1 MNIQLSAPAPAPA
14 PAAVETEIRF
24 ARPSKAVRA
33 SDFVSRLQMMQT
45 VVGAEHFAV
54 LRVGGH
60 GLPSARK
67 LTLSLHNWAQGIDDK
82 ARALLDAYGTTML
95 AHLEASMLPLIWE
108 GAGDNQFA
116 ESGADPFTIRLPAQL
131 LPLSGIAFPV
141 RLGAHG
147 NGYVVFTGTFIAPS
161 SDLIVDMHMKSCQ
174 VLIDML
180 ACDEKKIAPSEAL
193 SEREMTC
200 LQMAGDGCI
209 SEAIADKMGLSVH
222 TVNAYLGTATT
233 KLDAV
238 NRIQAIAKAIR
249 LGYIT

>member
-1 MNIQLSAPAPAPA
+1 MGIQLSAPPAM
-14 PAAVETEIRF
+14 ETEIRL
-24 ARPSKAVRA
+24 ARPPKGARA
-33 SDFVSRLQMMQT
+33 SDFVSRLQVMQT
-45 VVGAEHFAV
+45 ILGAEQFAV
-54 LRVGGH
+54 LRLGGH

-67 LTLSLHNWAQGIDDK
+67 LTLSLHNWAQDVDGN
-82 ARALLDAYGTTML
+82 ARLLLEAYGPAML
-95 AHLEASMLPLIWE
+95 AHLESSMLPLLWE
-108 GAGDNQFA
+108 GAGDNQFV
-116 ESGADPFTIRLPAQL
+116 ESGAEPFTTRLPARL
-131 LPLSGIAFPV
+131 LPWSGIAFPV

-147 NGYVVFTGTFIAPS
+147 NGYVVFMGAFIAPS

-180 ACDEKKIAPSEAL
+180 AGEEKKLAPAEAL
-193 SEREMTC
+193 SEREIAC

-209 SEAIADKMGLSVH
+209 SEAIAEKMGLSVH

>member
-1 MNIQLSAPAPAPA
+1 MDIQLPASATL
-14 PAAVETEIRF
+14 ETEIRL
-24 ARPSKAVRA
+24 ARPAKATRA
-33 SDFVSRLQMMQT
+33 SDFVSRLQVIQT
-45 VVGAEHFAV
+45 ILGAQHFAV
-54 LRVGGH
+54 LRLTGH

-67 LTLSLHNWAQGIDDK
+67 LTLSLHNWGQDVDGN
-82 ARALLDAYGTTML
+82 ARALIEAHGAAML
-95 AHLEASMLPLIWE
+95 AHLEVSMLPLIWE
-108 GAGDNQFA
+108 GAGDSHFA
-116 ESGADPFTIRLPAQL
+116 ESGAAPFTERLPARL
-131 LPLSGIAFPV
+131 VPWSGMAFPV

-147 NGYVVFTGTFIAPS
+147 NGYVVFLGTFIAPS
-161 SDLIVDMHMKSCQ
+161 SDLVVDMHMKSCQ

-180 ACDEKKIAPSEAL
+180 ASEERKLAPSEAL
-193 SEREMTC
+193 SEREITC

-209 SEAIADKMGLSVH
+209 SEAIAEKMGLSVH

>member
-1 MNIQLSAPAPAPA
+1 MGIQLSAPAAM
-14 PAAVETEIRF
+14 ETEIRL
-24 ARPSKAVRA
+24 ARPPKGARA
-33 SDFVSRLQMMQT
+33 SDFVSRLQVMQT
-45 VVGAEHFAV
+45 ILGAEQFAV
-54 LRVGGH
+54 LRLGGH

-67 LTLSLHNWAQGIDDK
+67 LTLSLHNWAQDVDGN
-82 ARALLDAYGTTML
+82 ARMLLEAYGPAML
-95 AHLEASMLPLIWE
+95 AHLESSMLPLIWE

-116 ESGADPFTIRLPAQL
+116 ESGAETFTTRLPARL
-131 LPLSGIAFPV
+131 LPWSGMAFPV

-147 NGYVVFTGTFIAPS
+147 NGYVVFMGAFIAPS

-180 ACDEKKIAPSEAL
+180 AGEEKKLAPAEAL
-193 SEREMTC
+193 SEREIAC

-209 SEAIADKMGLSVH
+209 SEAIAEKMGLSVH

>member
-1 MNIQLSAPAPAPA
+1 MGIQLSAPAAI
-14 PAAVETEIRF
+14 AAEIRL
-24 ARPSKAVRA
+24 ARPPKAMRA
-33 SDFVSRLQMMQT
+33 SDFVSRLQVMQAII
-45 VVGAEHFAV
+45 GAEHFAV

-67 LTLSLHNWAQGIDDK
+67 LVLSLHNWATAVDDN
-82 ARALLDAYGTTML
+82 ARTLIEAYGTTML

-108 GAGDNQFA
+108 GAGENQFA
-116 ESGADPFTIRLPAQL
+116 ESGAEPFTTHLPKRL
-131 LPLSGIAFPV
+131 LPWSGIAFPV

-147 NGYVVFTGTFIAPS
+147 NGYVVFTGPFIAPS
-161 SDLIVDMHMKSCQ
+161 SDLIVDMHMRSCQ

-180 ACDEKKIAPSEAL
+180 AAEEKKLTPSKAL
-193 SEREMTC
+193 SEREIAC

-209 SEAIADKMGLSVH
+209 SEAIAENMGLSVH

>member
-1 MNIQLSAPAPAPA
+1 MGIQLSAPPAM
-14 PAAVETEIRF
+14 ETEIRL
-24 ARPSKAVRA
+24 ARPPKGARA
-33 SDFVSRLQMMQT
+33 SDFVSRLQVMQT
-45 VVGAEHFAV
+45 ILGAEQFAV
-54 LRVGGH
+54 LRLGGH

-67 LTLSLHNWAQGIDDK
+67 LTLSLHNWAQDVDGN
-82 ARALLDAYGTTML
+82 ARLLLEAYGPAML
-95 AHLEASMLPLIWE
+95 AHLESSMLPLLWE
-108 GAGDNQFA
+108 GAGDNQFV
-116 ESGADPFTIRLPAQL
+116 ESGAEPFTTRLPARL
-131 LPLSGIAFPV
+131 LPWSGIAFPV

-147 NGYVVFTGTFIAPS
+147 NGYVLFMGAFIAPS

-180 ACDEKKIAPSEAL
+180 AGEEKKLAPAEAL
-193 SEREMTC
+193 SEREIAC

-209 SEAIADKMGLSVH
+209 SEAIAEKMGLSVH

>member
-1 MNIQLSAPAPAPA
+1 MAGQFSAPASLEP
-14 PAAVETEIRF
+14 EIRI
-24 ARPSKAVRA
+24 ARPQKSA
-33 SDFVSRLQMMQT
+33 SAADFVSRLLVMQT
-45 VVGAEHFAV
+45 ILGAEQFAV
-54 LRVGGH
+54 LRLSGQ

-67 LTLSLHNWAQGIDDK
+67 LALSLHNWASDVEGN
-82 ARALLDAYGTTML
+82 ARLLLEAYGQTML

-108 GAGDNQFA
+108 GAGDSQFVEA
-116 ESGADPFTIRLPAQL
+116 AADPFVTRLPARL
-131 LPLSGIAFPV
+131 LPWSGMAFPV

-147 NGYVVFTGTFIAPS
+147 NGYVLFLGTFIAPPA
-161 SDLIVDMHMKSCQ
+161 DLIIDMHMKSCQ

-180 ACDEKKIAPSEAL
+180 AGEERKLAPSASL
-193 SEREMTC
+193 SEREIAC

-209 SEAIADKMGLSVH
+209 SEAIAEKMGLSVH

-249 LGYIT
+249 LGYII

>member
-1 MNIQLSAPAPAPA
+1 MDIQLSAPGTM
-14 PAAVETEIRF
+14 ETEIRL
-24 ARPSKAVRA
+24 ARPQKAARA
-33 SDFVSRLQMMQT
+33 SDFVSRLQVMQT
-45 VVGAEHFAV
+45 ILGAEHFAV
-54 LRVGGH
+54 LRLSGH

-67 LTLSLHNWAQGIDDK
+67 LTLSLHNWAHEVDVN
-82 ARALLDAYGTTML
+82 ARALMEAYGPAML
-95 AHLEASMLPLIWE
+95 AHLEASMLPLLWE
-108 GAGDNQFA
+108 GAGENQFA
-116 ESGADPFTIRLPAQL
+116 ESGAEPFTARLPARL
-131 LPLSGIAFPV
+131 LPWSGMAFPV

-147 NGYVVFTGTFIAPS
+147 NGYVVFLGTFIAPS

-174 VLIDML
+174 LLIDML
-180 ACDEKKIAPSEAL
+180 AGEEKKLTPAEAL
-193 SEREMTC
+193 SEREIAC

-209 SEAIADKMGLSVH
+209 SEAIAEKMGLSVH

>member
-1 MNIQLSAPAPAPA
+1 MDIQLSAPPAI
-14 PAAVETEIRF
+14 ETEIRL
-24 ARPSKAVRA
+24 ARPPKAARA
-33 SDFVSRLQMMQT
+33 SDFVSRLQVMQT
-45 VVGAEHFAV
+45 IIGAEHFAV
-54 LRVGGH
+54 LRLSGH

-67 LTLSLHNWAQGIDDK
+67 LTLSLHNWAQDVDGN
-82 ARALLDAYGTTML
+82 ARALIEAYGPAML

-116 ESGADPFTIRLPAQL
+116 ESGAEPFTTRLPPRL
-131 LPLSGIAFPV
+131 LAWSGIAFPI

-147 NGYVVFTGTFIAPS
+147 NGYVVFVGPFIAPS

-180 ACDEKKIAPSEAL
+180 ACEEKKLAPSEAL
-193 SEREMTC
+193 SEREIAC

-209 SEAIADKMGLSVH
+209 SEAIAEKMGLSVH

>member
-1 MNIQLSAPAPAPA
+1 MAIQLSAPAAM
-14 PAAVETEIRF
+14 ETEIRL
-24 ARPSKAVRA
+24 ARPPKTARA
-33 SDFVSRLQMMQT
+33 SDFVARLQVMQ
-45 VVGAEHFAV
+45 VVLGAEHFAV
-54 LRVGGH
+54 LRLTGH

-67 LTLSLHNWAQGIDDK
+67 LTLSLHNWAQDVDGN
-82 ARALLDAYGTTML
+82 ARLLIDAYGPAML

-108 GAGDNQFA
+108 GAGDSQFA
-116 ESGADPFTIRLPAQL
+116 ESGAGPFTSRLPARL
-131 LPLSGIAFPV
+131 LPWSGMAFPV

-161 SDLIVDMHMKSCQ
+161 SDLTVDMHMKSCQ

-180 ACDEKKIAPSEAL
+180 AGEEKKLAPSEAL
-193 SEREMTC
+193 SEREIAC

-209 SEAIADKMGLSVH
+209 SESIAEKMGLSVH

-249 LGYIT
+249 LGYII

>member
-1 MNIQLSAPAPAPA
+1 MGMQLSAPAGL
-14 PAAVETEIRF
+14 ETEIRL
-24 ARPSKAVRA
+24 ARPPKGMRV
-33 SDFVSRLQMMQT
+33 SDFVSRLQVMQT
-45 VVGAEHFAV
+45 ILGAESFAV
-54 LRVGGH
+54 LRVAGH

-67 LTLSLHNWAQGIDDK
+67 LTLSLHNWAGDIDGN
-82 ARALLDAYGTTML
+82 ACALIEAYGPDML

-108 GAGDNQFA
+108 GAGDNRFVD
-116 ESGADPFTIRLPAQL
+116 SGADPFMARLPARL
-131 LPLSGIAFPV
+131 LPWSGIAFPV
-141 RLGAHG
+141 RLGVHG
-147 NGYVVFTGTFIAPS
+147 NGYVVFLGAFTAPS
-161 SDLIVDMHMKSCQ
+161 SDLTVDMHMKSCQ

-180 ACDEKKIAPSEAL
+180 AAEEKKLAPSEAL
-193 SEREMTC
+193 SEREIAC

-209 SEAIADKMGLSVH
+209 SEAIAEKMGLSVH

>member
-1 MNIQLSAPAPAPA
+1 MGIQLSAPAAL
-14 PAAVETEIRF
+14 ETEIRL
-24 ARPSKAVRA
+24 ARPPKAARA
-33 SDFVSRLQMMQT
+33 SDFVSRLQVMQT
-45 VVGAEHFAV
+45 IIGAEHFAV
-54 LRVGGH
+54 LRVAGH

-67 LTLSLHNWAQGIDDK
+67 LTLSLHNWASNVDGN
-82 ARALLDAYGTTML
+82 ARALIAAYGPTML

-108 GAGDNQFA
+108 GAGDDQFVETGA
-116 ESGADPFTIRLPAQL
+116 EPFTKRLSARL
-131 LPLSGIAFPV
+131 LPWSGIALPV

-147 NGYVVFTGTFIAPS
+147 NGYVVFTGAFIAPS

-174 VLIDML
+174 ILIDML
-180 ACDEKKIAPSEAL
+180 AVDEKKLAPSEAL
-193 SEREMTC
+193 SEREIAC

-209 SEAIADKMGLSVH
+209 SDAIAEKMGLSVH

>member
-1 MNIQLSAPAPAPA
+1 MDTQHSGSADM
-14 PAAVETEIRF
+14 ETEIRL
-24 ARPSKAVRA
+24 ARMPKAMRA
-33 SDFVSRLQMMQT
+33 SDFVARLQVMQK
-45 VVGAEHFAV
+45 VVGAKHFVV
-54 LRVGGH
+54 LRVAGH

-67 LTLSLHNWAQGIDDK
+67 LNLSLHNWGQDAGPNGH
-82 ARALLDAYGTTML
+82 ALIAAYGPTML
-95 AHLEASMLPLIWE
+95 AHLEASMLPLMWE
-108 GAGDNQFA
+108 GSGDNQLA
-116 ESGADPFTIRLPAQL
+116 ESGAEQFTVHMTPKL
-131 LPLSGIAFPV
+131 LAWSGIAFPV

-147 NGYVVFTGTFIAPS
+147 NGYVIFTGNFIGLS

-180 ACDEKKIAPSEAL
+180 ACDEKKLLPAEAL
-193 SEREMTC
+193 SEREIAC
-200 LQMAGDGCI
+200 LQMAGDGSI
-209 SEAIADKMGLSVH
+209 SDGIADKMGLSVH

>member
-1 MNIQLSAPAPAPA
+1 MDLPLSAPSAM
-14 PAAVETEIRF
+14 ETEIRL
-24 ARPSKAVRA
+24 ARPPKSARA
-33 SDFVSRLQMMQT
+33 SDFVARLQVMQT
-45 VVGAEHFAV
+45 ILGAEHFAV
-54 LRVGGH
+54 LRVCGH
-60 GLPSARK
+60 GLPSARR
-67 LTLSLHNWAQGIDDK
+67 LALSLHNWAHGVEGNG
-82 ARALLDAYGTTML
+82 RALLEAYGPAL
-95 AHLEASMLPLIWE
+95 LGHLEASMLPLIWE
-108 GAGDNQFA
+108 GAGDNQLA
-116 ESGADPFTIRLPAQL
+116 ESGAEPFTTRLTPRL
-131 LPLSGIAFPV
+131 LPWSGMAFPV

-161 SDLIVDMHMKSCQ
+161 SDLIIDMHMKSCQ

-180 ACDEKKIAPSEAL
+180 ASEEKKLAPAQAL
-193 SEREMTC
+193 SEREIAC

-249 LGYIT
+249 LGYII

>member
-1 MNIQLSAPAPAPA
+1 MGIQLSAPVAL
-14 PAAVETEIRF
+14 ETEIRL
-24 ARPSKAVRA
+24 ARPPKAARA
-33 SDFVSRLQMMQT
+33 SDFVSRLQVMQT
-45 VVGAEHFAV
+45 ILGAEHFAV
-54 LRVGGH
+54 LRVAGH

-67 LTLSLHNWAQGIDDK
+67 LTLSLHNWANDIDGN
-82 ARALLDAYGTTML
+82 ARALIEAYGPTML

-108 GAGDNQFA
+108 GAGDNQFVEPGA
-116 ESGADPFTIRLPAQL
+116 EPFTARLPAKL
-131 LPLSGIAFPV
+131 LPWSGIAFPV

-147 NGYVVFTGTFIAPS
+147 NGYVVFTGAFIAPS
-161 SDLIVDMHMKSCQ
+161 SDLVVDMHMKSCQ
-174 VLIDML
+174 ILIDML
-180 ACDEKKIAPSEAL
+180 ALDEKKLLPSEAL
-193 SEREMTC
+193 SEREIAC

-209 SEAIADKMGLSVH
+209 SEAIAEKMGLSVH

>member
-1 MNIQLSAPAPAPA
+1 MDLPLSAPAAM
-14 PAAVETEIRF
+14 ETEIRL
-24 ARPSKAVRA
+24 ARPPKAARV
-33 SDFVSRLQMMQT
+33 SDFVARLQVMQT
-45 VVGAEHFAV
+45 ILGAQHFAV
-54 LRVGGH
+54 LRVSGH
-60 GLPSARK
+60 GLPSSRR
-67 LTLSLHNWAQGIDDK
+67 LTLSLHNWAHDVDGNG
-82 ARALLDAYGTTML
+82 RALLGAYGADLL
-95 AHLEASMLPLIWE
+95 AHLESSMLPLIWE

-116 ESGADPFTIRLPAQL
+116 ESGAEPFTTRLAPRL
-131 LPLSGIAFPV
+131 LPSSGMAFPV

-161 SDLIVDMHMKSCQ
+161 SDLIIDMHMKSCQ

-180 ACDEKKIAPSEAL
+180 AGEERKLAPSEAL
-193 SEREMTC
+193 SEREIAC

-209 SEAIADKMGLSVH
+209 SEAIAENMGLSVH

>member
-1 MNIQLSAPAPAPA
+1 MGIQLSAPASL
-14 PAAVETEIRF
+14 ETEIRL
-24 ARPSKAVRA
+24 ARLPKAARA
-33 SDFVSRLQMMQT
+33 SDFVSRLQVMQT
-45 VVGAEHFAV
+45 VLGAEHFAV
-54 LRVGGH
+54 LRVAGH

-67 LTLSLHNWAQGIDDK
+67 LSLSLHNWASNVDGSG
-82 ARALLDAYGTTML
+82 RALIEAYGPAML

-108 GAGDNQFA
+108 GAGGNQFVEA
-116 ESGADPFTIRLPAQL
+116 GSEPFTARLPADL
-131 LPLSGIAFPV
+131 LPWSGIAFPV

-147 NGYVVFTGTFIAPS
+147 NGYIVFTGAFIAPS
-161 SDLIVDMHMKSCQ
+161 SDLTVDMHMKSCQ
-174 VLIDML
+174 ILIDML
-180 ACDEKKIAPSEAL
+180 SAEEKKLLPSEAL
-193 SEREMTC
+193 SEREIAC

-209 SEAIADKMGLSVH
+209 SEAIAEQMGLSVH

>member
-1 MNIQLSAPAPAPA
+1 MDIQLSSPA
-14 PAAVETEIRF
+14 VLETEIRL
-24 ARPSKAVRA
+24 ARPPKAARA
-33 SDFVSRLQMMQT
+33 SDFVSRLQVMQA
-45 VVGAEHFAV
+45 VIGAEHFAV
-54 LRVGGH
+54 LRLSGH
-60 GLPSARK
+60 GLPAARK
-67 LTLSLHNWAQGIDDK
+67 LTLSLHNWAQDVDGN
-82 ARALLDAYGTTML
+82 ARALLEAHGAAML
-95 AHLEASMLPLIWE
+95 AHLEASMLPLLWE

-116 ESGADPFTIRLPAQL
+116 ESGAEPFTARLPARL
-131 LPLSGIAFPV
+131 LPWSGIAFPV

-180 ACDEKKIAPSEAL
+180 AGEERKLAPSEAL
-193 SEREMTC
+193 SEREIAC

-209 SEAIADKMGLSVH
+209 SEAIAEKMGLSVH

>member
-1 MNIQLSAPAPAPA
+1 MDNPLSAPAAM
-14 PAAVETEIRF
+14 ETEIRL
-24 ARPSKAVRA
+24 ARPPKAARA
-33 SDFVSRLQMMQT
+33 SDFVARLQVMQT
-45 VVGAEHFAV
+45 ILGAKHFAV
-54 LRVGGH
+54 LRVSGH

-67 LTLSLHNWAQGIDDK
+67 LTLSLHNWSHDVDGN
-82 ARALLDAYGTTML
+82 ARALLQAYGPAML
-95 AHLEASMLPLIWE
+95 AHLETSMLPLLWE
-108 GAGDNQFA
+108 GAGDDQFA
-116 ESGADPFTIRLPAQL
+116 ESGAEPFTTRLPARL
-131 LPLSGIAFPV
+131 LPWSGMAFPV

-147 NGYVVFTGTFIAPS
+147 NGYVLFTGAFIAPS

-180 ACDEKKIAPSEAL
+180 ACEEKKLAPSEAL
-193 SEREMTC
+193 SEREITC

-209 SEAIADKMGLSVH
+209 SEAIAEKMGLSVH